1 MAYYQIKVLLEV
13 DDDITQQEIIDAVW
27 FANLP
32 GAMHEN
38 IVYQVDREAE
48 YYDE

>member
-13 DDDITQQEIIDAVW
+13 PDNFTQQDMIDAVW
-27 FANLP
+27 YSNLP

-38 IVYQVDREAE
+38 IVYQVEERHDYE
-48 YYDE
+48 